1 MFDGVDIQDTLTV
14 VALGTESKLAD
25 SEFRVGCTSEWFEAV
40 VGITPLIG
48 HNLVKL
54 VGNAV
59 SCMLVKLV
67 IGSLC
72 RRAELPAP
80 LVITHRHQRCPR
92 G

>member
-25 SEFRVGCTSEWFEAV
+25 SEFRVGCASKWFEVV
-40 VGITPLIG
+40 VGITLLIG
-48 HNLVKL
+48 YDLVKL
-54 VGNAV
+54 VGNAGL
-59 SCMLVKLV
+59 CMLVEPV